1 MILAAPRIRFEKNS
15 GRNLSTDKINQT
27 TWTHFFSFTLYLLQ
41 ELLQIMSVKLGKEYD
56 LLNLALHDFFSKNR
70 LGMILYD

>member
-1 MILAAPRIRFEKNS
+1 M
-15 GRNLSTDKINQT
+15 NQN
-27 TWTHFFSFTLYLLQ
+27 FSFTLYLLQ
-41 ELLQIMSVKLGKEYD
+41 ELLQIMSDKLGKEYD